1 MPVLPSSKIGDW
13 TVTLL
18 TKFLEDWFRN
28 HPLPPV
34 QQIQV
39 DSLKVNQALEIVK
52 DVYFDALD
60 LHVVGLQGEPAYTNS
75 WTFYGAP
82 YSKAAY
88 FKDPV
93 GWVHLTGVIKGGTVG
108 SSAFTLPPGYLPD
121 VTPGPFAV
129 FSGSANSIGRVD
141 INADGTVVPQA
152 PSSNA
157 SVSLE
162 GITFKAA

>member
-1 MPVLPSSKIGDW
+1 MPVLPSNTIGDW

-28 HPLPPV
+28 HPLPPIT
-34 QQIQV
+34 QLRV
-39 DSLKVNQALEIVK
+39 DSLEVHDDLTVHDQVTFEG
-52 DVYFDALD
+52 LD
-60 LHVVGLQGEPAYTNS
+60 LHVIGNTGEPAFANS

-88 FKDPV
+88 IRTPD
-93 GWVHLTGVIKGGTVG
+93 GWVRLTGVIKLGTVG
-108 SSAFTLPPGYLPD
+108 SSAFTLPPGYRPA
-121 VTPGPFAV
+121 VAPGPFAV
-129 FSGSANSIGRVD
+129 VSNGVFGRVD
-141 INADGTVVPQA
+141 VGTDGTVTPIS
-152 PSSNA
+152 PSNNT

>member
-1 MPVLPSSKIGDW
+1 MAVLPSNKIGDW

-34 QQIQV
+34 QSLQV
-39 DSLKVNQALEIVK
+39 DALKVNQSLEVVK
-52 DVYFDALD
+52 NAYFDAID
-60 LHVVGLQGEPAYTNS
+60 LHVIGNTGEPGYTNS

-82 YSKAAY
+82 YSKAAF
-88 FKDPV
+88 FKDV
-93 GWVHLTGVIKGGTVG
+93 LGWVHLTGVIKSGTVA
-108 SSAFTLPPGYLPD
+108 SSAFQLPPGYRPAAA
-121 VTPGPFAV
+121 PGPFAV

-141 INADGTVVPQA
+141 VGTDGTVTPQS
-152 PSSNA
+152 PSSNT

-162 GITFKAA
+162 GITFQAA

>member
-1 MPVLPSSKIGDW
+1 VPVLPDTKIGDW
-13 TVTLL
+13 TITLL

-34 QQIQV
+34 NTLQV
-39 DSLKVNQALEIVK
+39 DALKVNQSLEIVNK
-52 DVYFDALD
+52 VFFDALD
-60 LHVVGLQGEPAYTNS
+60 IHIVGGMGEPAFQNS
-75 WTFYGAP
+75 WVFFGAP
-82 YSKAAY
+82 YSQAGY
-88 FKDPV
+88 YKDPIGV
-93 GWVHLTGVIKGGTVG
+93 VHLVGVIKSGTVG
-108 SSAFTLPPGYLPD
+108 SPAFTLPPGYRPE

-141 INADGTVVPQA
+141 VGTDGTVTPQL

-162 GITFKAA
+162 GISFQAA